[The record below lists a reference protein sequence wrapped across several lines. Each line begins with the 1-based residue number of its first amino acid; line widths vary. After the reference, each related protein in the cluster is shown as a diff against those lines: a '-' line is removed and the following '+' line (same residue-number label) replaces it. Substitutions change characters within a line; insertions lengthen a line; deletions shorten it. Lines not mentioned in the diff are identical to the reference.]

1 MALFSSHTNRSGVRV
16 KVARAFDPNATGVI
30 STEDMAKAAAAAG
43 APGSAAAPAGS
54 SRMRS
59 RKRGKEKAD
68 VPVFSRTPQSDQRA
82 RSARSRVVEGGGT
95 GQSGAAVPPADEPG
109 EKSGR
114 RAARA
119 TTSKGTSATES
130 AAGKVAGAAGA
141 VLGALG
147 SLGRSGKSDG
157 ASGSRRGSSERGTNF
172 MRYANDNAV
181 VRAIYDITTGP
192 YRWAFFLVVLIAVV
206 ASIYFPVRDYYV
218 AWRSQDVLEE
228 RLEQGR
234 SYNEELQD
242 NVDKLLSQEGIED
255 IARDELGLVREGETA
270 GVVVGLD
277 EDGNPIPKE
286 DSSDKDD
293 SGEDG
298 EKDGGSDADE
308 DGSGAD
314 DAEDLDGDGVPDD
327 EQTPTTVDGK
337 AAGGTGS
344 SKKGVPDT
352 LAEKTGNTEIETP
365 WYLSVLDSVF
375 FFSPDEAQGIMSVG
389 ASEQ

>member
-1 MALFSSHTNRSGVRV
+1 MALFSSHTNRSGVRA
-16 KVARAFDPNATGVI
+16 KVARAFDPNAAGVI
-30 STEDMAKAAAAAG
+30 SHEDMAKAAAAAG
-43 APGSAAAPAGS
+43 APESSHASAGS
-54 SRMRS
+54 SRVRS
-59 RKRGKEKAD
+59 RTRGKAKAD
-68 VPVFSRTPQSDQRA
+68 APVFSRTPQSDQRA
-82 RSARSRVVEGGGT
+82 RSARSRVVEGGSAGRR
-95 GQSGAAVPPADEPG
+95 GAAVPPADEPS
-109 EKSGR
+109 EKTGR
-114 RAARA
+114 RTARGAA
-119 TTSKGTSATES
+119 SKGSSAAES

-147 SLGRSGKSDG
+147 GSGTSRKGDD
-157 ASGSRRGSSERGTNF
+157 ASGRRGDSSKRGTNF

-228 RLEQGR
+228 RLKQGR

-277 EDGNPIPKE
+277 EDGNPIPE
-286 DSSDKDD
+286 EGSSDKDG
-293 SGEDG
+293 SSKDG
-298 EKDGGSDADE
+298 EKDGGSDAGE
-308 DGSGAD
+308 DGSGTD

-327 EQTPTTVDGK
+327 EQAPTTVDGK

-352 LAEKTGNTEIETP
+352 LAEKTGKTEIETP
-365 WYLSVLDSVF
+365 WYLSILDGVF

-389 ASEQ
+389 ADGQ

>member
-1 MALFSSHTNRSGVRV
+1 MALFSSHTNRSGVRA
-16 KVARAFDPNATGVI
+16 KVARAFDPKATGVI
-30 STEDMAKAAAAAG
+30 SAEDMAKAAAAVG
-43 APGSAAAPAGS
+43 APESAAASAGS
-54 SRMRS
+54 SRARS
-59 RKRGKEKAD
+59 RKRGKAKAD
-68 VPVFSRTPQSDQRA
+68 APVFSRTPQSDQRA
-82 RSARSRVVEGGGT
+82 RSARSRVVEGGGA
-95 GQSGAAVPPADEPG
+95 GQAGASVPPADEPG
-109 EKSGR
+109 EKAGR
-114 RAARA
+114 RTARGASSKRPAAA
-119 TTSKGTSATES
+119 ESAT
-130 AAGKVAGAAGA
+130 GKVAGAAGA

-147 SLGRSGKSDG
+147 SLGKSGKSDG
-157 ASGSRRGSSERGTNF
+157 TSGSRRGSSERGTNF

-181 VRAIYDITTGP
+181 VRAIYNITTGP

-293 SGEDG
+293 SDEDG
-298 EKDGGSDADE
+298 EKDGSSDADE
-308 DGSGAD
+308 DGSDAD
-314 DAEDLDGDGVPDD
+314 DVEDLDGDGVPDD

>member
-119 TTSKGTSATES
+119 TTSKGTAATES

>member
-1 MALFSSHTNRSGVRV
+1 MALFSSHTNRSGVRA
-16 KVARAFDPNATGVI
+16 KVARAFVPNATGVI
-30 STEDMAKAAAAAG
+30 SAEDMAKAAAAAG
-43 APGSAAAPAGS
+43 APESAGS
-54 SRMRS
+54 SRARS
-59 RKRGKEKAD
+59 RKRGKAKAD
-68 VPVFSRTPQSDQRA
+68 TPVFSRTPQSDQRA
-82 RSARSRVVEGGGT
+82 RSARSRVVEGGGAERA
-95 GQSGAAVPPADEPG
+95 GAAVPPADEPG
-109 EKSGR
+109 EKTGR
-114 RAARA
+114 RATRGASSKRPAAAEAA
-119 TTSKGTSATES
+119 T
-130 AAGKVAGAAGA
+130 GKVAGAAGA

-181 VRAIYDITTGP
+181 VRAIYNITTGP

-293 SGEDG
+293 SDEDG
-298 EKDGGSDADE
+298 EKDGSSDADDDGSDADA
-308 DGSGAD
+308 S
-314 DAEDLDGDGVPDD
+314 EDLDGDGVPDD

-352 LAEKTGNTEIETP
+352 LAEKTGKTEIETP
-365 WYLSVLDSVF
+365 WYLSLLDGVF